1 MPRRRG
7 LLRTAAR
14 TAVVAGTATSVAG
27 RVQRRQQ
34 QKLAA
39 QDNRGAPSAAFES
52 GSPVSSGNGPDV
64 DIVGS
69 LQRLAELKKSGALSD
84 KEYAAAKARVLAM

>member
-14 TAVVAGTATSVAG
+14 TAVIAGTATSVAG
-27 RVQRRQQ
+27 RVQRRQE
-34 QKLAA
+34 QKFAA
-39 QDNRGAPSAAFES
+39 QANRAAPTATLKTDPAA
-52 GSPVSSGNGPDV
+52 SSTNGL

-69 LQRLAELKKSGALSD
+69 LQRLAELKASGALSE

>member
-1 MPRRRG
+1 MRRRRG
-7 LLRTAAR
+7 LVRTAAR
-14 TAVVAGTATSVAG
+14 TAVIAGTATSVAG

-34 QKLAA
+34 QKLPPHASHVAPTGTIEAA
-39 QDNRGAPSAAFES
+39 VQHASN
-52 GSPVSSGNGPDV
+52 SSG

-69 LQRLAELKKSGALSD
+69 LQRLAELKASGALSD

>member
-14 TAVVAGTATSVAG
+14 TAVIAGTATSVAG

-34 QKLAA
+34 QKFAA
-39 QDNRGAPSAAFES
+39 QANRAAPTATLKADSAAAT
-52 GSPVSSGNGPDV
+52 NGL

-69 LQRLAELKKSGALSD
+69 LQRLAELKASGALSE

>member
-27 RVQRRQQ
+27 RVAHRQQ
-34 QKLAA
+34 RKFGAQAPPTTVLKAPEQVHAA
-39 QDNRGAPSAAFES
+39 TGH
-52 GSPVSSGNGPDV
+52 
-64 DIVGS
+64 DIVED
-69 LQRLAELKKSGALSD
+69 LQRLADLKASGALSD
-84 KEYAAAKARVLAM
+84 KEYAAAKSRVLAS

>member
-34 QKLAA
+34 QKFAA
-39 QDNRGAPSAAFES
+39 QANRAAPTAALEAGPAASSA
-52 GSPVSSGNGPDV
+52 NGL

-69 LQRLAELKKSGALSD
+69 LQRLAELKASGALSE

>member
-14 TAVVAGTATSVAG
+14 TAVIAGTATSVAG
-27 RVQRRQQ
+27 RVQRRQE
-34 QKLAA
+34 QKFAA
-39 QDNRGAPSAAFES
+39 QANRAAPTAT
-52 GSPVSSGNGPDV
+52 NGL

-69 LQRLAELKKSGALSD
+69 LQRLAELKASGALSE
-84 KEYAAAKARVLAM
+84 KEYAAAKAKVLAM

>member
-1 MPRRRG
+1 MRRRPG

-34 QKLAA
+34 QKFDRASGAA
-39 QDNRGAPSAAFES
+39 HSAVQTPQPLSSANGA
-52 GSPVSSGNGPDV
+52 
-64 DIVGS
+64 DIAGS
-69 LQRLAELKKSGALSD
+69 LQRLADLKASGALNE
-84 KEYAAAKARVLAM
+84 KEYAAAKARVLGM

>member
-14 TAVVAGTATSVAG
+14 TAVIAGTATSVAG

-39 QDNRGAPSAAFES
+39 STSPPAST
-52 GSPVSSGNGPDV
+52 GSV
-64 DIVGS
+64 DIVAS
-69 LQRLAELKKSGALSD
+69 LQQLADLKASGALTD
-84 KEYAAAKARVLAM
+84 KEYAAAKAKVLGR